1 MYGAIPEGLCA
12 VVPCGS
18 AIAFVVCDKSSADF
32 GEVVLTP
39 IVDDKVDPPT
49 FIDAAFIDAAVII
62 PETLIL
68 VCVMVMPI
76 PTLNPLVAV
85 TIPATLKPALVLSS
99 NSPPVILVNGILG
112 QF

>member
-32 GEVVLTP
+32 GEVVLIP

-68 VCVMVMPI
+68 VWVIVMPV
-76 PTLNPLVAV
+76 PTLNPLVTV
-85 TIPATLKPALVLSS
+85 TIPATLKPPCVLS
-99 NSPPVILVNGILG
+99 NSSPVILVNGILG